1 MYELVYEEYPLPFPE
16 PYKGFYTIN
25 GECVGFLTMD
35 DKFFSIA
42 RAYGIDIVNERP
54 GHAPE
59 TETEAS

>member
-1 MYELVYEEYPLPFPE
+1 MYELIYEAYNNPE
-16 PYKGFYTIN
+16 SVGYKGFYTID

-35 DKFFSIA
+35 DQFFSLA

-59 TETEAS
+59 TEAEAS